1 MHYGWWFVKQF
12 YVLSRNL
19 INCLWKLYAIIMFE
33 KLTDFEMKLPSDD
46 WNSHQLD
53 ANTNI
58 VKSLQT
64 KFYTMMLPKWL
75 VKCFTVLLQSMEQ
88 GNRRF
93 EREVFMTLNESLAS
107 WRLKTD
113 WEVKEKAGNSWRYII
128 SVHIAYHVWKGWRC
142 IKVVQEWS
150 ESALLQLILIALQI
164 KGWLRLGAHLHIMLF
179 WATIIL
185 TKAYLVKSSIKN
197 SPKLTCKWGIFEG
210 LTLSHR

>member
-1 MHYGWWFVKQF
+1 
-12 YVLSRNL
+12 
-19 INCLWKLYAIIMFE
+19 
-33 KLTDFEMKLPSDD
+33 MK
-46 WNSHQLD
+46 WNSHRTTEIHINSMQIQILSNHFRPSSIPWCYLSD
-53 ANTNI
+53 WSN
-58 VKSLQT
+58 VLQ
-64 KFYTMMLPKWL
+64 F
-75 VKCFTVLLQSMEQ
+75 CFKVWSKAI
-88 GNRRF
+88 RRF

-142 IKVVQEWS
+142 TKVVQEWS

-164 KGWLRLGAHLHIMLF
+164 RGWLGLGAHLHIMLF

-197 SPKLTCKWGIFEG
+197 SPKLTWKWGIFEG
-210 LTLSHR
+210 VMLSHR